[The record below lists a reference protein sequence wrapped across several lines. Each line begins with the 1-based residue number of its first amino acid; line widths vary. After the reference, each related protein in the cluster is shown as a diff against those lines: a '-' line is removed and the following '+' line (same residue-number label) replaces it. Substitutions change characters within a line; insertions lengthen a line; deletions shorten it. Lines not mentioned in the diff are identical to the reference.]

1 MSTYYNMNVSHTIY
15 TEIYDAILT
24 SIKNE
29 TNTWGIID
37 LVHLL
42 DTWEKLMEEAS
53 AKDSAELQK
62 WAEQR
67 KLFEKREVD
76 DIFLFHKIKSILKQ
90 NSIEKNIES
99 EFYLICDLADLFEE
113 EWKKRT
119 EEEQ

>member
-1 MSTYYNMNVSHTIY
+1 MSTYYNMNISHTLH
-15 TEIYDAILT
+15 TKIYDAILT

-29 TNTWGIID
+29 KNTWEVID

-42 DTWEKLMEEAS
+42 DTWEELMEEAS
-53 AKDSAELQK
+53 DENNAELQK

-76 DIFLFHKIKSILKQ
+76 DIFLFHKIKSVLEQ
-90 NSIEKNIES
+90 NSIEKNIEQ

-113 EWKKRT
+113 EWKERT

>member
-1 MSTYYNMNVSHTIY
+1 MSTYYNMSVSHTIY

-42 DTWEKLMEEAS
+42 DTWEELMEEAS
-53 AKDSAELQK
+53 AKNSAELQK

-76 DIFLFHKIKSILKQ
+76 DIFLFHKIKNVLKQ
-90 NSIEKNIES
+90 NSVEKNIES

-113 EWKKRT
+113 EWKERT

>member
-1 MSTYYNMNVSHTIY
+1 MSTYYNMSVSHTIY

-42 DTWEKLMEEAS
+42 DTWEELMEEAS
-53 AKDSAELQK
+53 AKNNAELQK

-90 NSIEKNIES
+90 NSVEKNIES

-113 EWKKRT
+113 EWKERT